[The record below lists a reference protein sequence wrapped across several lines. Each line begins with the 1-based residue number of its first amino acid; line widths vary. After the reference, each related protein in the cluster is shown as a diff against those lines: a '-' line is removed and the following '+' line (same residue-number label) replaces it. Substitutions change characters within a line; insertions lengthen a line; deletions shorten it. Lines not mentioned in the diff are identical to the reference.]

1 MPLPILYHLWAEYSS
16 FSGSVLPA
24 LKVTHCP
31 DLRRNDSVHPFK
43 EEKGGGRKED
53 SRSWCYM
60 PI

>member
-53 SRSWCYM
+53 SRAW
-60 PI
+60 